1 MKFSRMAIFFV
12 PCLLFITSCSPNS
25 TKASE
30 TSVPTI
36 PQETFALSTS
46 TPTAT
51 ASQTTQ
57 PSVTSVPP
65 TITVPP
71 TPDYSQITMIGAY
84 AIQGQYGNFTQ
95 VILDIGNLQ
104 GEFIGIVGTDQYKC
118 EPRTDIP
125 TQINCVG
132 LPVIKDRQIKFSLFL
147 PAITEPIFSTSF
159 LLPGAIPTPE
169 GMVCEI
175 EPLWTDV
182 IRARGYYAEPGC
194 YAVSCW
200 LNGTYYGGVQDSCKE
215 YWPWIPPGLFP
226 TPLPTP

>member
-1 MKFSRMAIFFV
+1 MKLYKVAVFIV
-12 PCLLFITSCSPNS
+12 PIVLFITSCSPNP
-25 TKASE
+25 TE
-30 TSVPTI
+30 PTDTLVPTL
-36 PQETFALSTS
+36 PQETVALS

-51 ASQTTQ
+51 ASQTAL
-57 PSVTSVPP
+57 PSATSIPA
-65 TITVPP
+65 TMTMTP

-84 AIQGQYGNFTQ
+84 AIQGSYGNFTQ

-104 GEFIGIVGTDQYKC
+104 GEFYGKAGTDPYKC
-118 EPRTDIP
+118 EFRTDIP

-132 LPVIKDRQIKFSLFL
+132 VPVTKDRQIKFSLFL
-147 PAITEPIFSTSF
+147 PSMTEPVFSTSF
-159 LLPGAIPTPE
+159 ILAGAIPSPQ

-182 IRARGYYAEPGC
+182 IRARGYFAEPGC

-200 LNGTYYGGVQDSCKE
+200 IDGKYFGGVQDSCKE
-215 YWPWIPPGLFP
+215 YWPYMPPGLFP